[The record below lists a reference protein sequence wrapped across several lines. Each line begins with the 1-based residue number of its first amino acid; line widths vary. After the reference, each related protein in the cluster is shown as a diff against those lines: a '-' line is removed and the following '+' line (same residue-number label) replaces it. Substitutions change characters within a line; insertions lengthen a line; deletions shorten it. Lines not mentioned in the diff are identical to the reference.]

1 MFSRNTVIQF
11 FSTVTRWGNFS
22 VVFFVPIYFAWFQE
36 NYTIFDLNKSV
47 ALHLFLAITIISW
60 LIQISL
66 QGKFQWQ
73 GNKLLCILGTAVAVV
88 FLLSTI
94 FSLHPVI
101 SLWGSYERQQGL
113 YNLWHYLALTFFI
126 VVVIKNREQLH
137 NLIIAL
143 LLGSVFAS
151 AYGLLQLFGLD
162 FYKWGEDIGRLFS
175 SFGQPNFFGHYL
187 AVLLPL
193 TLYAIFFLSKN
204 IYIRIGYSVLLIAEV
219 LCLIFTLSRS
229 AWLALFITGVGC
241 ILWILLRQRKKVL
254 FGVFI
259 SIIIASTAMVSF
271 PTIREKIAEVA
282 WKQDSQT
289 AQRFLSIFDLNFGTT
304 RTRLLYWEAAVNGF
318 KDAKLKQKIFGYGPD
333 ALPNVFVKYYQPEW
347 AYFEKMNSFPD
358 RAHNFILD
366 ILLQFGLLGFISF
379 TLFVGYIVIRLI
391 KVTWKESNQENYWLG
406 VSVLSALSIY
416 SINNLF
422 SFSLVSMNVVFYALL
437 GIAWLVGNN
446 YNSSIFSLD
455 FFQPTSRW
463 VLTGVISIF
472 LITLLYG
479 YNFRP
484 MLADYYFFEVKKA
497 ETRGNCADVISNME
511 KTVNW
516 YPVSHFYSRAF
527 ISYGVN
533 CFATYSSKK
542 EQQFL
547 AEILLTQAKTID
559 SKEKQYYTLVDLSR
573 LYSILSSFIDQKYYE
588 NAKAQYEELLSINPS
603 ITFVYSDYGRLESW
617 HKNYEQAIEIFTK
630 GIEVMPSTEPEEAQY
645 RRNDI
650 VMQLA
655 SLYTEIGITLH
666 EQKKYDESA
675 TWYIKAL
682 EIYPYQT
689 TARKKLADHY
699 YLSGN
704 ITESV
709 RSHKSGYITDYY
721 NSMWPQE
728 LARMYQELGDK
739 KRALYFAEQAL
750 ELSPD
755 NPAIKSL
762 IKNLGSQ

>member
-1 MFSRNTVIQF
+1 MSAI
-11 FSTVTRWGNFS
+11 TRWSIFS

-47 ALHLFLAITIISW
+47 ALHLLLAITIISW

-66 QGKFQWQ
+66 EGKFQWE

-88 FLLSTI
+88 FLLSTV

-126 VVVIKNREQLH
+126 VVVIRNRAQLH

-151 AYGLLQLFGLD
+151 GYGLLQLFGLD

-204 IYIRIGYSVLLIAEV
+204 IYTRIGYSTLLVAEV
-219 LCLIFTLSRS
+219 LCLIFTFSRS
-229 AWLALFITGVGC
+229 AWLALLITIIGC
-241 ILWILLRQRKKVL
+241 FFWILLRQGKKVL

-259 SIIIASTAMVSF
+259 ALVIALTAMVSF

-282 WKQDSQT
+282 WQQDVQAT
-289 AQRFLSIFDLNFGTT
+289 KRFLSIFDLNFGTT

-318 KDAKLKQKIFGYGPD
+318 KDANFKQKIFGYGPD
-333 ALPNVFVKYYQPEW
+333 ALPNVFIKYYQPEW
-347 AYFEKMNSFPD
+347 AYFEKINSFPD

-366 ILLQFGLLGFISF
+366 IFLQFGLLGFVSI
-379 TLFVGYIVIRLI
+379 TLFVGYIVVRLI
-391 KVTWKESNQENYWLG
+391 KVTWNEQNPQNYWVG
-406 VSVLSALSIY
+406 VSVLSALCIY
-416 SINNLF
+416 GINNFF

-437 GIAWLVGNN
+437 GIAWLIGNN
-446 YNSSIFSLD
+446 YKTSTFSLD
-455 FFQPTSRW
+455 FFQPISRW
-463 VLTGVISIF
+463 VLTSAILIF

-484 MLADYYFFEVKKA
+484 LMADYYFFKVKKA
-497 ETRGNCADVISNME
+497 ETRGDCQAVVANME
-511 KTVNW
+511 KTLNW

-533 CFATYSSKK
+533 CFSVYSSKK
-542 EQQFL
+542 DQQYF
-547 AEILLTQAKTID
+547 AEVLLTQASTID
-559 SKEKQYYTLVDLSR
+559 SKEKQFYTLVDLAR
-573 LYSILSSFIDQKYYE
+573 LYSILSSFIDQKYYN
-588 NAKAQYEELLSINPS
+588 NAKEHYEELLSINPF

-617 HKNYEQAIEIFTK
+617 HKNYEQAIEIFNK

-655 SLYTEIGITLH
+655 NLYTQIGITLH

-675 TWYIKAL
+675 SWYIKAL
-682 EIYPYQT
+682 KIFPYDLN
-689 TARKKLADHY
+689 ARKNLADYY
-699 YLSGN
+699 YLSDN
-704 ITESV
+704 MPESL
-709 RSHKSGYITDYY
+709 RNYKSGYITDYY

-728 LARMYQELGDK
+728 LARIYQELGDK

-755 NPAIKSL
+755 NPAIKSIL
-762 IKNLGSQ
+762 KNLESQ

>member
-1 MFSRNTVIQF
+1 M
-11 FSTVTRWGNFS
+11 
-22 VVFFVPIYFAWFQE
+22 VFFVPIYFAWFQE

-47 ALHLFLAITIISW
+47 ALHCLLAITIITW

-73 GNKLLCILGTAVAVV
+73 GNKLFFIFGTVVAVV

-113 YNLWHYLALTFFI
+113 YNLWHYVALTFFI
-126 VVVIKNREQLH
+126 VVVIKNREQVH

-151 AYGLLQLFGLD
+151 GYGLLQLFGLD
-162 FYKWGEDIGRLFS
+162 FYKWGEDIDRLFS

-204 IYIRIGYSVLLIAEV
+204 IYTRIGYSTLLVAEV
-219 LCLIFTLSRS
+219 LCLIFTFSRS
-229 AWLALFITGVGC
+229 AWMAFFITGVGF
-241 ILWILLRQRKKVL
+241 ILWILLRRGKKVL

-259 SIIIASTAMVSF
+259 ILIVGLTVLVSL
-271 PTIREKIAEVA
+271 PTIREKIAAVA
-282 WKQDSQT
+282 WQQDGQA
-289 AQRFLSIFDLNFGTT
+289 AQRFLSIFNLNFGTT

-318 KDAKLKQKIFGYGPD
+318 KDATLKQKIFGHGPD

-347 AYFEKMNSFPD
+347 AYFETINSFPD

-366 ILLQFGLLGFISF
+366 IVLQFGLLGFVSI
-379 TLFVGYIVIRLI
+379 TLFVGYIVVRLI
-391 KVTWKESNQENYWLG
+391 KVTWNEQNPQNYWVG
-406 VSVLSALSIY
+406 VSVLSALCIY
-416 SINNLF
+416 GINNFF

-437 GIAWLVGNN
+437 GVAWLIGNN
-446 YNSSIFSLD
+446 YTSSTFSLD
-455 FFQPTSRW
+455 FFQPISRW
-463 VLTGVISIF
+463 VLTGAILIF

-484 MLADYYFFEVKKA
+484 LMADYYFFEVKKA
-497 ETRGNCADVISNME
+497 ETRGDCQSVVSNME
-511 KTVNW
+511 KTLNW

-527 ISYGVN
+527 ISYGIN
-533 CFATYSSKK
+533 CFFAYSSKK
-542 EQQFL
+542 EQQYF
-547 AEILLTQAKTID
+547 AEILLTQANNIH

-573 LYSILSSFIDQKYYE
+573 LYSILSSFIDQKYYN
-588 NAKAQYEELLSINPS
+588 NAKAHYEELLSINPS
-603 ITFVYSDYGRLESW
+603 ITFVYSDFGRMELW
-617 HKNYEQAIEIFTK
+617 HKNYHQAIAIFNK
-630 GIEVMPSTEPEEAQY
+630 GIEVMPSVEPKDPRH

-655 SLYTEIGITLH
+655 NLYTQIGITLN

-675 TWYIKAL
+675 SWYIKSL
-682 EIYPYQT
+682 KIFPYDLN
-689 TARKKLADHY
+689 ARKNLADYY

-704 ITESV
+704 LPESL
-709 RSHKSGYITDYY
+709 RHYNSGYIVDYN

-728 LARMYQELGDK
+728 LARIYQELGDK
-739 KRALYFAEQAL
+739 QRALDFAQQAL
-750 ELSPD
+750 ELSPED
-755 NPAIKSL
+755 PSIQ
-762 IKNLGSQ
+762 NLVKEIESKK